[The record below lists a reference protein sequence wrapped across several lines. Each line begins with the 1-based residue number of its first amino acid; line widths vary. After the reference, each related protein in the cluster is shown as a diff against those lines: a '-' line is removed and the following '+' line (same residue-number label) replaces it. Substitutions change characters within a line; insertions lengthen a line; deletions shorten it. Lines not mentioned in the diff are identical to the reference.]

1 MICWDEDLRFAG
13 VQSAA
18 ECGSEAPNGGRF
30 VVEIVF
36 KLYETQSRRLE
47 TTNFVGCKRPR
58 HQSFFLVHVSPAC
71 NHQQEPARCDEVCN
85 PDDRPL
91 SLTLPP
97 PAQYLAGTARPI
109 RLRPPGS
116 GTLEM
121 AEFREPL
128 REFRDMGPV
137 GGRIYVLQLIGIGVE
152 VVQFARAGPVLDVQ
166 LVLGPQG
173 QDHVDWMKPVSMLP
187 I

>member
-1 MICWDEDLRFAG
+1 MTSHVENGWVNDAVGDGVAPNPSQKLRPDVFRHTFSCAIECVSKPVICWDEDLRFAG

-30 VVEIVF
+30 VVEIVL

-58 HQSFFLVHVSPAC
+58 HQPFFLVRVSPAC

-91 SLTLPP
+91 S
-97 PAQYLAGTARPI
+97 
-109 RLRPPGS
+109 
-116 GTLEM
+116 
-121 AEFREPL
+121 F
-128 REFRDMGPV
+128 
-137 GGRIYVLQLIGIGVE
+137 GGRQDLQGV
-152 VVQFARAGPVLDVQ
+152 
-166 LVLGPQG
+166 
-173 QDHVDWMKPVSMLP
+173 
-187 I
+187 

>member
-1 MICWDEDLRFAG
+1 LPSVRLSAETSFRRILEGTEKRVPDCSRYVLDQPSDARLTRVVCWDEDLRFAG

-30 VVEIVF
+30 VVEIVL

-58 HQSFFLVHVSPAC
+58 HQPFFLVRVSPAC

-91 SLTLPP
+91 S
-97 PAQYLAGTARPI
+97 
-109 RLRPPGS
+109 
-116 GTLEM
+116 
-121 AEFREPL
+121 F
-128 REFRDMGPV
+128 
-137 GGRIYVLQLIGIGVE
+137 GGRQDLQGV
-152 VVQFARAGPVLDVQ
+152 
-166 LVLGPQG
+166 
-173 QDHVDWMKPVSMLP
+173 
-187 I
+187 